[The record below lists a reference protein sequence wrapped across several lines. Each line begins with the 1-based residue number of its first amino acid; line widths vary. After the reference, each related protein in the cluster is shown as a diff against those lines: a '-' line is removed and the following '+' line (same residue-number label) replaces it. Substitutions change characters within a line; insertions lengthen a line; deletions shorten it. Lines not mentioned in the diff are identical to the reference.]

1 MMLMKT
7 NETSYFTF
15 VVAVAVNCS
24 AVDLRPDA
32 TSEQAAAYVE
42 DILSVIFSNTDV
54 SASVEPMNYPVTS
67 KIPLIIT
74 LNDSV
79 QCLLWFYPQM
89 SCSQLATELEGL
101 FSDASVGV
109 LCATA

>member
-1 MMLMKT
+1 MLMKT

-15 VVAVAVNCS
+15 AVAVAVNCS
-24 AVDLRPDA
+24 AVDLGVDA
-32 TSEQAAAYVE
+32 TPDQAAAYVE

-54 SASVEPMNYPVTS
+54 SASVEPMAYPFTS

-79 QCLLWFYPQM
+79 QRLLWFYPQM
-89 SCSQLATELEGL
+89 SACELAAELEGL
-101 FSDASVGV
+101 FSDVSMGM
-109 LCATA
+109 LSATA

>member
-1 MMLMKT
+1 MLIKT

-15 VVAVAVNCS
+15 AVAVAVNCS
-24 AVDLRPDA
+24 AVDLGANATPD
-32 TSEQAAAYVE
+32 QAAAYVE

-54 SASVEPMNYPVTS
+54 SASVEPMAYPVTS

-79 QCLLWFYPQM
+79 QRLLWFYPQM
-89 SCSQLATELEGL
+89 SCSELAAELEGL
-101 FSDASVGV
+101 FSDVSMGM
-109 LCATA
+109 LSATA

>member
-1 MMLMKT
+1 MLIKT

-15 VVAVAVNCS
+15 AVAVAVNCS
-24 AVDLRPDA
+24 AVDLGANATPD
-32 TSEQAAAYVE
+32 QAAAYVE

-54 SASVEPMNYPVTS
+54 TASVEPMAYPVTS

-79 QCLLWFYPQM
+79 QRLLWFYPQM
-89 SCSQLATELEGL
+89 SACELAAELEGL
-101 FSDASVGV
+101 FSDVSMGM
-109 LCATA
+109 LSATA

>member
-1 MMLMKT
+1 MLMKT

-15 VVAVAVNCS
+15 AVAVAVNCS
-24 AVDLRPDA
+24 AVDLSANASPD
-32 TSEQAAAYVE
+32 QAAAYVE

-54 SASVEPMNYPVTS
+54 TASVEPMAYPVTS

-79 QCLLWFYPQM
+79 QRLLWFYPQM
-89 SCSQLATELEGL
+89 SACELAAELEGL
-101 FSDASVGV
+101 FSDVSMGM
-109 LCATA
+109 LSATA

>member
-1 MMLMKT
+1 MLMKT

-15 VVAVAVNCS
+15 AVAVAVNCS
-24 AVDLRPDA
+24 AVDLGANATPD
-32 TSEQAAAYVE
+32 QVAAYVE

-54 SASVEPMNYPVTS
+54 TASVEPMAYPVTS

-79 QCLLWFYPQM
+79 QRLLWFYPQM
-89 SCSQLATELEGL
+89 SACELAAELEGL
-101 FSDASVGV
+101 FSDVSMGM
-109 LCATA
+109 LSATA

>member
-1 MMLMKT
+1 MLMKT

-15 VVAVAVNCS
+15 AVAVAVNCS
-24 AVDLRPDA
+24 AVDLGANA
-32 TSEQAAAYVE
+32 TPNQAAAYVE

-54 SASVEPMNYPVTS
+54 TASVEPMAYPVTS

-79 QCLLWFYPQM
+79 QRLLWFYPQM
-89 SCSQLATELEGL
+89 SACELAAELEGL
-101 FSDASVGV
+101 FSDVSMGM
-109 LCATA
+109 LSATA

>member
-1 MMLMKT
+1 MLMKT

-15 VVAVAVNCS
+15 AVAVAVNCS
-24 AVDLRPDA
+24 SVDLSADA
-32 TSEQAAAYVE
+32 TPEQAAAYVE
-42 DILSVIFSNTDV
+42 DVLCVIFTNTGV
-54 SASVEPMNYPVTS
+54 SASVEPMAYPVTS

-79 QCLLWFYPQM
+79 QRLLWFYPQM
-89 SCSQLATELEGL
+89 PIATLAEELSGL
-101 FSDASVGV
+101 MSDIPELS